1 MKIFELSLQLVEDT
15 MPLVRRLERVDRD
28 LARQLR
34 RSVMSVPQRMAE
46 GMHSRGGNQP
56 AHFQGAAAS
65 AKETEASLRIAV
77 AAGYLDA
84 GDIAAQRDRCDHV
97 SAVMHKLVRRPRR

>member
-1 MKIFELSLQLVEDT
+1 MQIFELSLQLVTDT
-15 MPLVRRLERVDRD
+15 MPLVRRIARVDRD

-46 GMHSRGGNQP
+46 GMHSRRGNKS

-65 AKETEASLRIAV
+65 AKETEASLRVAV
-77 AAGYLDA
+77 AAGYVGP
-84 GDIAAQRDRCDHV
+84 GDIAGLRDRCDHV
-97 SAVMHKLVRRPRR
+97 SAVMFKLVRRPR